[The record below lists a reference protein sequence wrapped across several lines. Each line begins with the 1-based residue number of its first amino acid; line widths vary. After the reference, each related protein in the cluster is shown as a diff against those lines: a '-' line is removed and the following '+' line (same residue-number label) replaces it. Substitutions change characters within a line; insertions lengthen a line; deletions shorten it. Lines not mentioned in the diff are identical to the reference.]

1 VVLKM
6 KIGRKFGFS
15 RVTSPV
21 ETLKQEETMSL
32 KEERMQILKM
42 IENGTISADE
52 GAKLLAALEEGAS
65 KAEGSGSS
73 SSGQARWMRIRVT
86 DLKTGRA
93 KVNVNLP
100 MGLVNF
106 GMKMGA
112 RFAPE
117 MENVDLDEVMQAI
130 KEGAQ
135 GKIVEV
141 EDEDD
146 NERVQIYI
154 E

>member
-1 VVLKM
+1 
-6 KIGRKFGFS
+6 
-15 RVTSPV
+15 
-21 ETLKQEETMSL
+21 MSL

-42 IENGTISADE
+42 IEAGTVTADE
-52 GAKLLAALEEGAS
+52 GARLLAALEEGAG
-65 KAEGSGSS
+65 KGEGSAPG
-73 SSGQARWMRIRVT
+73 GPLAGTGKARWMRIRVT

-100 MGLVNF
+100 MGLVNV
-106 GMKMGA
+106 GVKMGA

-117 MENVDLDEVMQAI
+117 MENVDLDEIMDAI

-141 EDEDD
+141 EDEEDG
-146 NERVQIYI
+146 ERVEIYV

>member
-1 VVLKM
+1 
-6 KIGRKFGFS
+6 
-15 RVTSPV
+15 
-21 ETLKQEETMSL
+21 MSL
-32 KEERMQILKM
+32 KEERLQILKM
-42 IENGTISADE
+42 IESGTITADE

-65 KAEGSGSS
+65 KSERLESP
-73 SSGQARWMRIRVT
+73 GQARWMRIRVT

-117 MENVDLDEVMQAI
+117 MENLDLNEIMQAI
-130 KEGAQ
+130 QEGAQ
-135 GKIVEV
+135 GKLVEV
-141 EDEDD
+141 EDEED
-146 NERVQIYI
+146 NERVQIYV

>member
-1 VVLKM
+1 M

-15 RVTSPV
+15 RVASPV
-21 ETLKQEETMSL
+21 EPLKQEETMSL

-42 IENGTISADE
+42 IESGTISADE

-65 KAEGSGSS
+65 KAEGPGSG

-117 MENVDLDEVMQAI
+117 MENVDLDEVMKAI

>member
-1 VVLKM
+1 M
-6 KIGRKFGFS
+6 
-15 RVTSPV
+15 T
-21 ETLKQEETMSL
+21 L

-42 IENGTISADE
+42 IEDGTITADD

-65 KAEGSGSS
+65 KTIQTTPA
-73 SSGQARWMRIRVT
+73 GQARWMRVRVT
-86 DLKTGRA
+86 DLNTGRS

-100 MGLVNF
+100 MGLVNA
-106 GMKMGA
+106 GVKIGA

-117 MENVDLDEVMQAI
+117 MQDIDLDEIIEAI
-130 KEGAQ
+130 RDGAQ

-141 EDEDD
+141 EDEED

>member
-1 VVLKM
+1 M
-6 KIGRKFGFS
+6 
-15 RVTSPV
+15 T
-21 ETLKQEETMSL
+21 L

-42 IENGTISADE
+42 IEDGTITADE
-52 GAKLLAALEEGAS
+52 GAKLLAALEEGATRS
-65 KAEGSGSS
+65 EQNTPG
-73 SSGQARWMRIRVT
+73 GQARWMRVRVT
-86 DLKTGRA
+86 DLRTGRA

-100 MGLVNF
+100 MGLVSL
-106 GMKMGA
+106 GVKMGA

-117 MENVDLDEVMQAI
+117 MNDIDLDEVIRAI
-130 KEGAQ
+130 KDGAQ

-141 EDEDD
+141 EDEED

>member
-1 VVLKM
+1 M
-6 KIGRKFGFS
+6 
-15 RVTSPV
+15 T
-21 ETLKQEETMSL
+21 L

-42 IENGTISADE
+42 IEDGTITADE

-65 KAEGSGSS
+65 KGEQIAPG
-73 SSGQARWMRIRVT
+73 GQARWMRIRVT
-86 DLKTGRA
+86 DLNTGRA

-100 MGLVNF
+100 MGLVSL
-106 GMKMGA
+106 GVKMGA

-117 MENVDLDEVMQAI
+117 MEDINLDEVIQAI
-130 KEGAQ
+130 KDGAQ

-141 EDEDD
+141 EDEED
-146 NERVQIYI
+146 NERVEIYI

>member
-1 VVLKM
+1 M
-6 KIGRKFGFS
+6 
-15 RVTSPV
+15 
-21 ETLKQEETMSL
+21 

-42 IENGTISADE
+42 IETGTITADE
-52 GAKLLAALEEGAS
+52 GAKLMAALEEGARKS
-65 KAEGSGSS
+65 ELPAS

-100 MGLVNF
+100 MGLVSF
-106 GMKMGA
+106 GVRMGA

-117 MENVDLDEVMQAI
+117 MEDMDLDEILRAI

-141 EDEDD
+141 EDEEDD
-146 NERVQIYI
+146 ERVQIYI

>member
-1 VVLKM
+1 M
-6 KIGRKFGFS
+6 
-15 RVTSPV
+15 P
-21 ETLKQEETMSL
+21 L
-32 KEERMQILKM
+32 KEERLQILKM
-42 IENGTISADE
+42 IESGTITAEE
-52 GAKLLAALEEGAS
+52 GAKLLAALEEGAAKS
-65 KAEGSGSS
+65 QPSGA
-73 SSGQARWMRIRVT
+73 SGQARWMRIQVT
-86 DLKTGRA
+86 DMKTGRA

-106 GMKMGA
+106 GVKMGA
-112 RFAPE
+112 RFAPD
-117 MENVDLDEVMQAI
+117 MENLDLNEIMNAI

-141 EDEDD
+141 EDEQD

>member
-1 VVLKM
+1 M
-6 KIGRKFGFS
+6 
-15 RVTSPV
+15 P
-21 ETLKQEETMSL
+21 L

-42 IENGTISADE
+42 IESGTISADE

-65 KAEGSGSS
+65 KGERLSSS

-117 MENVDLDEVMQAI
+117 MENVNLDEVLQAI

>member
-1 VVLKM
+1 M
-6 KIGRKFGFS
+6 
-15 RVTSPV
+15 SP
-21 ETLKQEETMSL
+21 T
-32 KEERMQILKM
+32 EERMQILKM
-42 IENGTISADE
+42 IEAGTITAEE
-52 GAKLLAALEEGAS
+52 GAKLLAALEEGAEKS
-65 KAEGSGSS
+65 EGPVPG
-73 SSGQARWMRIRVT
+73 GKARWMRIRVT

-117 MENVDLDEVMQAI
+117 MENMDLNEIMQSI

-141 EDEDD
+141 EDDDD

>member
-1 VVLKM
+1 M
-6 KIGRKFGFS
+6 A
-15 RVTSPV
+15 
-21 ETLKQEETMSL
+21 L

-42 IENGTISADE
+42 IEDGTITADE
-52 GAKLLAALEEGAS
+52 GAKLLAALEEGATKDEQS
-65 KAEGSGSS
+65 APG
-73 SSGQARWMRIRVT
+73 GQARWMRIRVT
-86 DLKTGRA
+86 DLNTGRA

-100 MGLVNF
+100 MGLV
-106 GMKMGA
+106 GLGVKMGA

-117 MENVDLDEVMQAI
+117 MEDIDLDEVIQAI
-130 KEGAQ
+130 KDGAQ

-141 EDEDD
+141 EDEED